1 MKTIS
6 NGKVI
11 WITGLSGAGKSTLAV
26 YLAGEIRRYLNKPA
40 ILLDGDELRMVI
52 GELNIDSNKD
62 YGRDARVKLA
72 MAYSRLCRMLS
83 QQGFIIVISTIS
95 LFKEVHKWNRSN
107 IPGYYEVYLDV
118 SLDELISRDPKSIY
132 KGYYAGL
139 VKNVAGL
146 DLKVDVPDKADYVI
160 NSNTKNDL
168 NKLSKDLLYRVF
180 GN

>member
-1 MKTIS
+1 
-6 NGKVI
+6 
-11 WITGLSGAGKSTLAV
+11 
-26 YLAGEIRRYLNKPA
+26 
-40 ILLDGDELRMVI
+40 
-52 GELNIDSNKD
+52 
-62 YGRDARVKLA
+62 
-72 MAYSRLCRMLS
+72 
-83 QQGFIIVISTIS
+83 
-95 LFKEVHKWNRSN
+95 
-107 IPGYYEVYLDV
+107 V